1 MSSRRTFQG
10 VLALLGVVVLCTG
23 APDVVAGPAALPGDL
38 DVSTTLDSNYRFF
51 AGVWC
56 ALGIALLAAARQPEG
71 HGALVRVVFGAV
83 FLGGSTRAVSYFA
96 VGAPHAV
103 YASFIAVE
111 LILPPALML
120 WYGRVVKRESR
131 TAPPA

>member
-10 VLALLGVVVLCTG
+10 VLALLGLVVLGTG
-23 APDVVAGPAALPGDL
+23 TPDVVAGPAALPGSL

-56 ALGIALLAAARQPEG
+56 ALGIALLMAARRPES
-71 HGALVRVVFGAV
+71 HGAVVRAVFGAV
-83 FLGGSTRAVSYFA
+83 FFGGLTRAISYLA

-103 YASFIAVE
+103 YAAFIGVE
-111 LILPPALML
+111 LVLPPVLML
-120 WYGRVVKRESR
+120 WYGRAMRREPG
-131 TAPPA
+131 TPLP